1 MYSHPRQIILSYVS
15 GVYREGAAVNKKEAA
30 QYLGVSTRAVER
42 YVQQGK
48 LHIQYVQG
56 KHGREALYDDD
67 EVKAFFLELQ
77 APVHRT
83 VPEST
88 TNSEQAWATAAI
100 QQHLVGE
107 MVVEALVAA
116 IEIVI
121 ERQEYKRRP
130 TAPVEEKLLL
140 TLKEAQALTGLSQQ
154 HLREAIRSGKLHAP
168 KVGRARRIARRDL
181 EHYIVT
187 HFSQLPDDNP

>member
-1 MYSHPRQIILSYVS
+1 M
-15 GVYREGAAVNKKEAA
+15 NKKEAA

-56 KHGREALYDDD
+56 KHGREALYDND
-67 EVKAFFLELQ
+67 EVKAFKQELI

-83 VPEST
+83 VPEPT
-88 TNSEQAWATAAI
+88 TNSSLPQQAAAI

-116 IEIVI
+116 IELVI
-121 ERQEYKRRP
+121 ERQEHKRRP
-130 TAPVEEKLLL
+130 TAPVEQKLLL
-140 TLKEAQALTGLSQQ
+140 TLKEVQALTGLSQQ

-168 KVGRARRIARRDL
+168 KVGRARRVARRDL

-187 HFSQLPDDNP
+187 HFSQLPGDNP